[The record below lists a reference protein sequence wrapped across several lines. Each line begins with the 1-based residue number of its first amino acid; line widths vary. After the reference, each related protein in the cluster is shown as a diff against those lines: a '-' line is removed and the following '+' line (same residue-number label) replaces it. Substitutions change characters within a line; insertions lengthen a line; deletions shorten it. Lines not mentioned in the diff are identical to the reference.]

1 MKLSA
6 RHSSFCDLLEGTQD
20 ETAET
25 STFYMVQMVV
35 QVTNQPKS
43 VNVNI
48 CTLVLIQTLKQLC
61 S

>member
-6 RHSSFCDLLEGTQD
+6 RGSSFCDLLEASQD

-25 STFYMVQMVV
+25 STFYLVQMVV
-35 QVTNQPKS
+35 QVINQPKS

-48 CTLVLIQTLKQLC
+48 HMPVLI
-61 S
+61 

>member
-25 STFYMVQMVV
+25 STFYVVQMV